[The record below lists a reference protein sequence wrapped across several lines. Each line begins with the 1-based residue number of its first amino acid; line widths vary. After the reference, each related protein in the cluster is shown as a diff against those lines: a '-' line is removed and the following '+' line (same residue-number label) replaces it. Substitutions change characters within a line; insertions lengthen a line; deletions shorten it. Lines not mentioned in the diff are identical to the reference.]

1 MRSDLQSIC
10 ATQSQCKCCG
20 GRAFPYGVVDFHKN
34 CEQYRRNALDI
45 SGVPIYYHRCPTCGF
60 IFTTAFDH
68 FTHQDFQRHI
78 YNDQY
83 LLIDPDYKEARP
95 RLNAGILS
103 NLFQAARPR
112 RILDYGGGSGTLA
125 EMLRTVGFSHVE
137 TYDPFVAS
145 YSTRPSDRFDCVI
158 CFEVVEH
165 STHPT
170 GLFADMKEL
179 LLDPGIILFSTL
191 VQPGDIDKQGLNWWY
206 AAPRNAH
213 VSLYTKPSLAQV
225 GHQLGF
231 TLGSFNESYHVFF
244 RDIPEFAKHFIK
256 TE

>member
-1 MRSDLQSIC
+1 
-10 ATQSQCKCCG
+10 
-20 GRAFPYGVVDFHKN
+20 
-34 CEQYRRNALDI
+34 
-45 SGVPIYYHRCPTCGF
+45 
-60 IFTTAFDH
+60 
-68 FTHQDFQRHI
+68 
-78 YNDQY
+78 
-83 LLIDPDYKEARP
+83 
-95 RLNAGILS
+95 
-103 NLFQAARPR
+103 
-112 RILDYGGGSGTLA
+112 
-125 EMLRTVGFSHVE
+125 
-137 TYDPFVAS
+137 
-145 YSTRPSDRFDCVI
+145 VI